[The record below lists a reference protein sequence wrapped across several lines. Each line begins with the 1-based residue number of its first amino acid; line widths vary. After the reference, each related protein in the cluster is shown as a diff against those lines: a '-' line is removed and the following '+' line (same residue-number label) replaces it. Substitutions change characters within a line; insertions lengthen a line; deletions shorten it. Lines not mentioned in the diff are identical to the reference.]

1 MLNRNYGTGELQM
14 RLAIGLV
21 ILWLLA
27 YDDAALF
34 KVLHGFLLNV
44 LT

>member
-1 MLNRNYGTGELQM
+1 M